1 MMRKINRKIK
11 TLEII
16 LNLSKIDPNDYSLGY
31 RIRRILN
38 LYQENREINEEK
50 ILKEKSKS

>member
-1 MMRKINRKIK
+1 MMQKINKKIK

-31 RIRRILN
+31 RIRRLLN
-38 LYQENREINEEK
+38 LYKENREINEEK

>member
-1 MMRKINRKIK
+1 MRKINRKIK

>member
-31 RIRRILN
+31 RIRRLLN

>member
-16 LNLSKIDPNDYSLGY
+16 LKLSKIDPNDYSLGY
-31 RIRRILN
+31 RIRGLLN
-38 LYQENREINEEK
+38 LYKENREINEEK